1 MKKSNI
7 KCFKSEDA
15 VSETVGYSLLLAI
28 IVFSVAFTVAI
39 SYPELSD
46 TKESSYNEIASQALS
61 VFASKNSMAAFGVSP
76 SQLTRI
82 ELGGGTLT
90 ARKDADN
97 WMRIN
102 VTNSTGY
109 SVIILNQSLG
119 SVDYTFGDTII
130 SYEGGGLFRKYPS
143 GDAIMVSPP
152 QFHYNG
158 ETLTLPLIIV
168 NNSLSTGGKGVA
180 NIYSKPGNLPVTIY
194 PNLTSDKN
202 LVNPLSGKQIK
213 IRLKSDYYK
222 AWAKYIEER
231 TEANTLTNELTHEV
245 VVSLNSKP
253 SEQLSNLVMPLE
265 IMGMDN
271 TNSTP
276 VKQFVFDL
284 KNINSS
290 NLNMIMRA
298 PDPTSEDFILEI
310 KKDGGMG
317 QSGVRISVTY
327 KNEEWKSDTEA
338 LIIDNNATIDLLNV
352 SSMANY
358 ISSTPSTTWLN
369 ETPPFNKTYN
379 NSGGNGPVN
388 LSVILQHYMKL
399 LSETG
404 SFSLYKGEKNPV
416 KWAGFTETGSS
427 YILDYNVKPPRITYL
442 HIVEHDVDIGFG

>member
-7 KCFKSEDA
+7 KSFKSEEA

-28 IVFSVAFTVAI
+28 LVVSVTFTVAI

-46 TKESSYNEIASQALS
+46 TKEASYNEIASQALS

-90 ARKDADN
+90 ARKESDN
-97 WMRIN
+97 WMKIN

-119 SVDYTFGDTII
+119 SVDYTFGDTTI

-143 GDAIMVSPP
+143 GDAVMVSPP

-180 NIYSKPGNLPVTIY
+180 NIYSKPGSLPITVY
-194 PNLTSDKN
+194 PNLTSDEK

-222 AWAKYIEER
+222 AWSKYIEER
-231 TEANTLTNELTHEV
+231 TEANTLTNDLTKEV

-253 SEQLSNLVMPLE
+253 AEQLTNLVMPLE
-265 IMGMDN
+265 IMGMDD

-276 VKQFVFDL
+276 VKQFVFNL
-284 KNINSS
+284 KNVDM

-298 PDPTSEDFILEI
+298 PEPDSDDFILQI
-310 KKDGGMG
+310 QKRGGMG
-317 QSGVRISVTY
+317 TSGVDITVTY
-327 KNEEWKSDTEA
+327 MDESWKSETEA
-338 LIIDNNATIDLLNV
+338 LIWGSNATIDLLNV

-358 ISSTPSTTWLN
+358 TSSTPSTTWLN
-369 ETPPFNKTYN
+369 ETPPFNRTYDN
-379 NSGGNGPVN
+379 GGYRGPVN
-388 LSVILQHYMKL
+388 LSVILQHYMKI
-399 LSETG
+399 LSKDG
-404 SFSLYKGEKNPV
+404 SFSLYKGEKSPV
-416 KWAGFTETGSS
+416 HWGGFVDTGSS
-427 YILDYNVKPPRITYL
+427 YILDYTVKPPRITYL
-442 HIVEHDVDIGFG
+442 HIVEHDVDIGFS

>member
-1 MKKSNI
+1 MNKSNI
-7 KCFKSEDA
+7 KSFKSEDA

-28 IVFSVAFTVAI
+28 VVFAVGFTTVI

-46 TKESSYNEIASQALS
+46 MKESSYNEIASQALS

-90 ARKDADN
+90 AKKESDN
-97 WMRIN
+97 WMKID
-102 VTNSTGY
+102 VTNFTGY
-109 SVIILNQSLG
+109 SVTILNQSLG

-143 GDAIMVSPP
+143 GDPLMVSPP

-168 NNSLSTGGKGVA
+168 NNSLSIGGKGVT
-180 NIYSKPGNLPVTIY
+180 NIYSKPSNLPFTIY

-202 LVNPLSGKQIK
+202 LVNPITGKQIK

-231 TEANTLTNELTHEV
+231 TEANALTNDLTHEV

-253 SEQLSNLVMPLE
+253 SDQLTNLVMPLE
-265 IMGMDN
+265 VMGMDDGN
-271 TNSTP
+271 NTP
-276 VKQFVFDL
+276 VQQLVFDL
-284 KNINSS
+284 KNVDM

-298 PDPTSEDFILEI
+298 PDPYSDDFILQI
-310 KKDGGMG
+310 QKRGGMG
-317 QSGVRISVTY
+317 TSGVDITVTH
-327 KNEEWKSDTEA
+327 NDESWKSETEA
-338 LIIDNNATIDLLNV
+338 LISGSNATIDLLNV

-369 ETPPFNKTYN
+369 ETPPFNGTYDN
-379 NSGGNGPVN
+379 AGNDGPIN
-388 LSVILQHYMKL
+388 LSVILQHYMRI
-399 LSETG
+399 LSKDG
-404 SFSLYKGEKNPV
+404 SFSIYAGEETPV
-416 KWAGFTETGSS
+416 HWDGFTPTGSS
-427 YILDYNVKPPRITYL
+427 YIFDYEVKPPRITYL
-442 HIVEHDVDIGFG
+442 HIVEHDVDIRFS

>member
-1 MKKSNI
+1 MNKSNI
-7 KCFKSEDA
+7 KSFKSEDA
-15 VSETVGYSLLLAI
+15 VSETIGYSLLLGI
-28 IVFSVAFTVAI
+28 LVFSVVFTVAI
-39 SYPELSD
+39 SYPELSE

-90 ARKDADN
+90 ARKESDN
-97 WMRIN
+97 WMKIN

-143 GDAIMVSPP
+143 GDAVMVSPP

-168 NNSLSTGGKGVA
+168 NNSLSTGGKGVV
-180 NIYSKPGNLPVTIY
+180 NIYSRPGNLPITVY
-194 PNLTSDKN
+194 PNLTSNKN

-213 IRLKSDYYK
+213 IRLQSDYYK

-231 TEANTLTNELTHEV
+231 TEANTLTNDLTHEV

-253 SEQLSNLVMPLE
+253 SEQLTNLVMPLE
-265 IMGMDN
+265 IMGMDD

-284 KNINSS
+284 KNVTTG

-298 PDPTSEDFILEI
+298 PTAMSDDFILQI
-310 KKDGGMG
+310 QKSGGLG
-317 QSGVRISVTY
+317 TSGVQISVTY
-327 KNEEWKSDTEA
+327 KDESWKADTAA
-338 LIIDNNATIDLLNV
+338 LIVGTEATIDLLNV
-352 SSMANY
+352 SAMAY
-358 ISSTPSTTWLN
+358 YKSPTASTTWLN
-369 ETPPFNKTYN
+369 ETTPFNKTFVN
-379 NSGGNGPVN
+379 NDGPVN
-388 LSVILQHYMKL
+388 LSVIIQHYMKI
-399 LSETG
+399 LSEDG
-404 SFSLYKGEKNPV
+404 SFSLYIGEKSPA
-416 KWAGFTETGSS
+416 KWEGFADTGSS
-427 YILDYNVKPPRITYL
+427 YVLDYTVKPPRITYL
-442 HIVEHDVDIGFG
+442 HIVEHDVDIGFS

>member
-1 MKKSNI
+1 MNTSNI
-7 KCFKSEDA
+7 KSFKSEDA

-28 IVFSVAFTVAI
+28 LVFAVGFTVAI

-90 ARKDADN
+90 ARKDSDN
-97 WMRIN
+97 WMSIN

-109 SVIILNQSLG
+109 SVTILNQSLG
-119 SVDYTFGDTII
+119 SVDYKFGDAII

-143 GDAIMVSPP
+143 GDPVMVSPP

-168 NNSLSTGGKGVA
+168 NNSISTGGKGVA
-180 NIYSKPGNLPVTIY
+180 NIYSKPGRLPVTVY
-194 PNLTSDKN
+194 PNLTSDEN

-222 AWAKYIEER
+222 AWGKYIEER
-231 TEANTLTNELTHEV
+231 TEANTLTNDLTHEV

-253 SEQLSNLVMPLE
+253 SEELTHLVMPLE
-265 IMGMDN
+265 VMGMDD

-284 KNINSS
+284 KDVDM

-298 PDPTSEDFILEI
+298 PDPTSDDFILQI
-310 KKDGGMG
+310 QKRGGMG
-317 QSGVRISVTY
+317 TSGVDISITY
-327 KNEEWKSDTEA
+327 KDESWKSETEA
-338 LIIDNNATIDLLNV
+338 LIFGTNATINLLNA

-358 ISSTPSTTWLN
+358 TSSIPSTTWLN
-369 ETPPFNKTYN
+369 ETPPFNRTYDN
-379 NSGGNGPVN
+379 GGYRGPVN
-388 LSVILQHYMKL
+388 LSVILQHYMKI
-399 LSETG
+399 LSEDG
-404 SFSLYKGEKNPV
+404 SFSLYVGEKTPV
-416 KWAGFTETGSS
+416 KWEGFDDTGSS
-427 YILDYNVKPPRITYL
+427 YVFDYDVKPPRITYL
-442 HIVEHDVDIGFG
+442 HIVEHDVDIGFE

>member
-1 MKKSNI
+1 MKKSKI
-7 KCFKSEDA
+7 KSFKSEDA
-15 VSETVGYSLLLAI
+15 VSEAIGYSLLLAI
-28 IVFSVAFTVAI
+28 LVFSVAFTVAI

-90 ARKDADN
+90 ARKDSDN
-97 WMRIN
+97 WMKIN

-109 SVIILNQSLG
+109 SLTILNQSLG
-119 SVDYTFGDTII
+119 SVDYSFGDTII

-143 GDAIMVSPP
+143 GDSVMVSPP

-168 NNSLSTGGKGVA
+168 NNSISTGGKGVA
-180 NIYSKPGNLPVTIY
+180 NIYSRPGNLPVTIY
-194 PNLTSDKN
+194 PNLTSDNK

-213 IRLKSDYYK
+213 IRLQSDYYK
-222 AWAKYIEER
+222 AWGKYIEER
-231 TEANTLTNELTHEV
+231 TEANTLTNDLTHEV

-265 IMGMDN
+265 IMGMDD

-284 KNINSS
+284 KEVNTG

-298 PDPTSEDFILEI
+298 PDPTSDDFILQI
-310 KKDGGMG
+310 QKSGGLG
-317 QSGVRISVTY
+317 TSGVQISVTY
-327 KNEEWKSDTEA
+327 KDESWKADTAA
-338 LIIDNNATIDLLNV
+338 LIIGTNATIDLLNV
-352 SSMANY
+352 SSMAY
-358 ISSTPSTTWLN
+358 YKSPTASTTWLN
-369 ETPPFNKTYN
+369 ETPPFNGTYVN
-379 NSGGNGPVN
+379 NDGPVN
-388 LSVILQHYMKL
+388 LSVIIQHYMKI
-399 LSETG
+399 LSADG
-404 SFSLYKGEKNPV
+404 SFSLYIGEKSPV
-416 KWAGFTETGSS
+416 KWEGFADTGSG

-442 HIVEHDVDIGFG
+442 HIVEHDVDIGFN